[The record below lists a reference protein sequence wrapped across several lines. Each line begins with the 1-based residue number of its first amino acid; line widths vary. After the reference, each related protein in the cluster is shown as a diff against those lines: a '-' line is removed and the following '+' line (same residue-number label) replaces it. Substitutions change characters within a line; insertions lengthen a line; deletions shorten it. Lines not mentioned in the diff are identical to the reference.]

1 MKAVKAKNVVDEA
14 GYIRE
19 LVGSIIRECP
29 RRKAAGPD
37 ERRSQ
42 EMMRTE
48 LESLGLSIEVRPFR
62 FNDSLHANMAL
73 HFGTAVL
80 GTVISGV
87 FPAAGLAL
95 HSLAAGSYWADAT
108 RRGYVL
114 RRLLGFKDGANL
126 IATAKATGPVRRR
139 VVIVAHADAGFTG
152 WTFNPAMVKLTGPGH
167 GGPAFLRHPIS
178 LAVQTTAVLAA
189 LDAVR
194 MVAGPLALPLR
205 PLEYALTVPALIAFL
220 LNMQILVHNEVVPG
234 ANDNLGSVAALP
246 VLAMRLLAGKPADV
260 ELVFVV
266 SGMEEASLG
275 GADALAHQM
284 EAEWEKDATVVIAI
298 DSIANGELNYVRSEG
313 EVAFGEISP
322 WLKDQLE
329 ATARDLP
336 GFGEI
341 KGFEPPVGGTDAWPF
356 MVRGWTAAGL
366 VCVDPEL
373 GTPRHYHLPGDT
385 LENLEMG
392 LLMRSIDYLE
402 ALVKRLE
409 ESKVGG

>member
-1 MKAVKAKNVVDEA
+1 MKVKKAEKAINEA
-14 GYIRE
+14 GYISE
-19 LVGSIIRECP
+19 LIGSIIRECP

-48 LESLGLSIEVRPFR
+48 LESLGLSTESRPFR

-80 GTVISGV
+80 GTAVSGV
-87 FPAAGLAL
+87 FPAAGFAL

-114 RRLLGFKDGANL
+114 RRLLGFRDGINL
-126 IATAKATGPVRRR
+126 IATAPAAGPARRR

-152 WTFNPAMVKLTGPGH
+152 WTFNPKMVKLVGPGH
-167 GGPAFLRHPIS
+167 AGPSFMRHPIS
-178 LAVQTTAVLAA
+178 LAVKATAALAV

-194 MVAGPLALPLR
+194 MAVGPLALPLR
-205 PLEYALTVPALIAFL
+205 PLEYALTVPALMAFL
-220 LNMQILVHNEVVPG
+220 FNMQILVHDEVVPG

-246 VLAMRLLAGKPADV
+246 VLARRLLAWKPSDV

-284 EAEWEKDATVVIAI
+284 EPVWDKDATVVIAI

-313 EVAFGEISP
+313 EVAFGEITP
-322 WLKDQLE
+322 WLRDQLE
-329 ATARDLP
+329 AAARDLP

-366 VCVDPEL
+366 VCVHPEL
-373 GTPRHYHLPGDT
+373 GGPRHYHLPDDT

-392 LLMRSIDYLE
+392 SLIRSIDYLE
-402 ALVKRLE
+402 ALVKRLGK
-409 ESKVGG
+409 SAGD